1 EEIKR
6 AEDLED
12 RDKEENLATL
22 LTEHIYEGYYYE
34 RQMGKKDGIY
44 SNIIEDLLSKKH
56 LKTLPDLIDHCTHSE
71 AIHLL
76 EQVKQYSDI
85 HDFKNSLKALIQL
98 NEYNKTKKS
107 TPTKVIIKLLE

>member
-1 EEIKR
+1 
-6 AEDLED
+6 
-12 RDKEENLATL
+12 
-22 LTEHIYEGYYYE
+22 
-34 RQMGKKDGIY
+34 
-44 SNIIEDLLSKKH
+44 LSKKH

-76 EQVKQYSDI
+76 ERVKRHADI

-107 TPTKVIIKLLE
+107 TPTKVIIKLLEVAFCHGGEFTGSMREEVFEIISGKLKRKVKPKDI